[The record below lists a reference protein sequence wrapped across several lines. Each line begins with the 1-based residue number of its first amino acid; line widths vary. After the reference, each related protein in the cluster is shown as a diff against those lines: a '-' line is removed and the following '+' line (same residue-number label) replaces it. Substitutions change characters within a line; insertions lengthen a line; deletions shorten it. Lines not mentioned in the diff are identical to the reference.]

1 MLRTLFAGRNHFFD
15 AKTTFSVNFYH
26 KMFKKLQKETIK
38 HVKKGVY
45 QRLGVTLKRWL
56 TPISWLTPEE
66 NVTFS
71 SGVDQLLGVNQ
82 L

>member
-1 MLRTLFAGRNHFFD
+1 
-15 AKTTFSVNFYH
+15 
-26 KMFKKLQKETIK
+26 MFKKPQKETIK

-66 NVTFS
+66 NVIFLVKIVFS